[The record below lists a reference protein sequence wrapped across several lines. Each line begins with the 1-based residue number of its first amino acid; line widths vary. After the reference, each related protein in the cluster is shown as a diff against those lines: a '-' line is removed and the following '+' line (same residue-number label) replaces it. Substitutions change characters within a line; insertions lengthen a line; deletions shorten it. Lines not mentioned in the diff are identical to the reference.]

1 MRVWGSIRHVG
12 ITSVSRRYCVGALA
26 LLTKRSRIKSGTAGI
41 FDKKEAGLSSKL
53 EGMGC

>member
-1 MRVWGSIRHVG
+1 MRVWGSEIHVG
-12 ITSVSRRYCVGALA
+12 ITSVLRRYRVGAQRGA
-26 LLTKRSRIKSGTAGI
+26 ASRGVLGI